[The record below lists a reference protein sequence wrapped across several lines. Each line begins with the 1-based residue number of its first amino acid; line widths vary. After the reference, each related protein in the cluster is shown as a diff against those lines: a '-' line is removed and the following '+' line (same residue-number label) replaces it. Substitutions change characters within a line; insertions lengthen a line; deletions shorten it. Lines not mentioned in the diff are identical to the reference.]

1 MQIGRATRR
10 VVTCEQHER
19 GEQITCME
27 LLVVGRR
34 DDALTGR
41 GAGLQARQVTDRFA
55 VEAQHGIA
63 TGDGARTH
71 HDQTPAELAQDSSL
85 IGQPADKAR
94 LTLPSAP
101 TTVDEPIFTT
111 IVL

>member
-1 MQIGRATRR
+1 MAPELTTTRR
-10 VVTCEQHER
+10 QPSLR
-19 GEQITCME
+19 
-27 LLVVGRR
+27 
-34 DDALTGR
+34 
-41 GAGLQARQVTDRFA
+41 
-55 VEAQHGIA
+55 
-63 TGDGARTH
+63 
-71 HDQTPAELAQDSSL
+71 QDSSL